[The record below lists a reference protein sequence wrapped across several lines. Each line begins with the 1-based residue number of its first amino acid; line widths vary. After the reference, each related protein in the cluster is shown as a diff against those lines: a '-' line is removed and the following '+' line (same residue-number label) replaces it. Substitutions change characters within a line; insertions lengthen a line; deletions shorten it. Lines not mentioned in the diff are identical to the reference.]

1 MNSYKKNEKVFI
13 VLTKDL
19 TFTVH
24 LLNVGAS
31 VQYKLRYNVFIVY
44 FYSEFLY
51 ILNDDQYI
59 YYKETNM

>member
-31 VQYKLRYNVFIVY
+31 VQYKFVIMC
-44 FYSEFLY
+44 S
-51 ILNDDQYI
+51 
-59 YYKETNM
+59 